1 MIKFIG
7 KLPGEAVSLSS
18 SDFLRIDLCLLEI
31 NEGRLPI
38 GREID
43 QIIASPTLYLF
54 DSIL

>member
-18 SDFLRIDLCLLEI
+18 SDFLMIDLCLLGI
-31 NEGRLPI
+31 NEGSLLI

-43 QIIASPTLYLF
+43 
-54 DSIL
+54 